1 MARREFEVT
10 TEWQVASR
18 RAALFTIIAEPITAG
33 ANKILFNDAPTD
45 VYAEQLTRGNKGEQ
59 IFQPLDVTTY
69 VKATTPG
76 YKLAVED

>member
-10 TEWQVASR
+10 TEWQVVSR
-18 RAALFTIIAEPITAG
+18 RAALFTIIKEPVTTG
-33 ANKILFNDAPTD
+33 ANKILFNDAPTE

-59 IFQPLDVTTY
+59 IIQPLDVTTY
-69 VKATTPG
+69 VKSAVEG